1 MMVGFQIFHFD
12 PIRFDVQSKNR
23 NSIRSMYP
31 LGDAVCTASPSGYA
45 VAYITQHV
53 CQGERSQPPHC
64 HCVASNYVVIYIII
78 IGSGVFRGGRWCD
91 PPPLLWLPKF
101 LDTFWQVFL
110 SLISR
115 LKRPCPEH
123 AGVCVFCLCLFTKS
137 RGRGLSLVSRESMP
151 TQTVIVKRYSSES
164 RSHRCYLTAK

>member
-91 PPPLLWLPKF
+91 GPPLCCDRRNFWILFRKF
-101 LDTFWQVFL
+101 FL
-110 SLISR
+110 SFIS
-115 LKRPCPEH
+115 
-123 AGVCVFCLCLFTKS
+123 S
-137 RGRGLSLVSRESMP
+137 VSRECWCLCFLPVSLYKI
-151 TQTVIVKRYSSES
+151 QGEGVITRESGVHADSDCYSEEV
-164 RSHRCYLTAK
+164 LL